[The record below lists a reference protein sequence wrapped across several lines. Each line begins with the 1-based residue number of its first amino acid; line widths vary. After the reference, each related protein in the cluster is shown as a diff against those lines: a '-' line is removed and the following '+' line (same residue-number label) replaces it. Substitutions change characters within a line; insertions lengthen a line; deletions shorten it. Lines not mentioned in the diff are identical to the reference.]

1 MTDGRL
7 RREIVLGVLRDGGV
21 EVSKKPD
28 GRSKMYTLAKGDIV
42 LSMSL
47 PDFITRRMVHYL
59 SRKFGIYIH
68 AFYRASP

>member
-1 MTDGRL
+1 
-7 RREIVLGVLRDGGV
+7 
-21 EVSKKPD
+21 
-28 GRSKMYTLAKGDIV
+28 MYTLAKGDLV

-59 SRKFGIYIH
+59 SRKFGIYIQ